1 MALLVLA
8 FFVIPFLELFVILQ
22 ASHAI
27 GGWNTIGLLLLISLL
42 GGWLMK
48 HEGRKVWR
56 RFNEQVGRGVVPSN
70 DIADGV
76 LLLGAGALLL
86 TPGFLTDIVGILI
99 MFPPT
104 RAIFRRALVKRFMSK
119 SGLGDLGKTFAGGVF
134 GGGRGAGPFGRTR
147 RGDYVDTTLFEP
159 STRVDPQRDEL
170 DR

>member
-8 FFVIPFLELFVILQ
+8 FFIIPFVELFLIFQ
-22 ASHAI
+22 TSHAV
-27 GGWNTIGLLLLISLL
+27 GGWNTIGLLLLISVV

-56 RFNEQVGRGVVPSN
+56 RFNEQVSQGVVPSN

-86 TPGFLTDIVGILI
+86 TPGFLTDIVGILVL
-99 MFPPT
+99 FPPT
-104 RAIFRRALVKRFMSK
+104 RAIFRAALVKRFLQK
-119 SGLGDLGKTFAGGVF
+119 SGLGDLSKTF
-134 GGGRGAGPFGRTR
+134 GGGLLGGAGPFGRSR
-147 RGDYVDTTLFEP
+147 RDTYVDTTIFEP

-170 DR
+170 ER

>member
-1 MALLVLA
+1 MALLVVA

-22 ASHAI
+22 TSHAI
-27 GGWNTIGLLLLISLL
+27 GGWVTIGLLLLISVV

-48 HEGRKVWR
+48 HEGRKVWK
-56 RFNEQVGRGVVPSN
+56 RFNEQVSRGVVPSN

-104 RAIFRRALVKRFMSK
+104 RAIFRKLLVKRFIDK
-119 SGLGDLGKTFAGGVF
+119 SALGDLGKSFAGGLFGGRF
-134 GGGRGAGPFGRTR
+134 GGGRGT
-147 RGDYVDTTLFEP
+147 YVDTTLFEP
-159 STRVDPQRDEL
+159 STRVDPKRDEL
-170 DR
+170 ER

>member
-1 MALLVLA
+1 MALLVVA

-27 GGWNTIGLLLLISLL
+27 GGWNTIGLLLVISVV

-86 TPGFLTDIVGILI
+86 TPGFLTDIVGILL

-104 RAIFRRALVKRFMSK
+104 RAIFRTALVKRFMTK
-119 SGLGDLGKTFAGGVF
+119 SGLGDLGKTF
-134 GGGRGAGPFGRTR
+134 GGGLLGGAGPFGRGR
-147 RGDYVDTTLFEP
+147 RDTYVDTTIFEP
-159 STRVDPQRDEL
+159 STRVDPKRDEL